1 MRTTRFFWSMDG
13 NARIAMI
20 RNTLEEIP
28 GSESL
33 KLALS
38 YSTPTHAC
46 SMGIRSIVSVSSI
59 NCWWLQTKSY
69 DCRIIAIILRGH
81 SPCLQTVSHVNPETN
96 AHGRCALQTA
106 VAVCTSRHGGAIWRF
121 GRLLV
126 LRMPVGWQVPERLMN
141 DILSENHRVVVNPS
155 KYQKHWAWF
164 ILCIFLLEA
173 QKAPVPIIEI
183 LRFHR
188 FHQLYIYPSSQII
201 EPPSSHTTQGLP
213 TLCQFPRC
221 GLLPASNCKVTI

>member
-13 NARIAMI
+13 NTRVAMI

-46 SMGIRSIVSVSSI
+46 SMGIRSIVGFSSI

-69 DCRIIAIILRGH
+69 DCRIIAISLRGH
-81 SPCLQTVSHVNPETN
+81 SPCLQTLSHVNPETN

-106 VAVCTSRHGGAIWRF
+106 VAFCTSRHGGAIWRF

-188 FHQLYIYPSSQII
+188 FHQLYIPLFSDHRASILIPLRGSQHFAG
-201 EPPSSHTTQGLP
+201 SDAAACFLHQSV
-213 TLCQFPRC
+213 
-221 GLLPASNCKVTI
+221 K